1 MTVLIAG
8 GGIAGLTLGL
18 SLAQVGLP
26 FRIFE
31 AVREIKPLGVG
42 INLQPHA
49 ARELFELGLEA
60 DLDAIGLR
68 TEEVAYFSA
77 QGNLIWAEPRGQSA
91 GYGWPQFSLNRG
103 KLQMALYGA
112 LIARCGDVVETG
124 AAVVD
129 WTEEAGS
136 VTAVLRD
143 RKTGSDIGEATGDL
157 LIACDGINSTLRR
170 VLVPGE
176 GPASWG
182 GTMMWRG
189 ITRGPRF
196 RTGRTVAMAGKK
208 DVKFVCYPIADDGE
222 GSVLNWIADLTMP
235 DGYDWRSQDWNR
247 QGVLE
252 EFLPAFED
260 WSFDWLDVPETIRSA
275 DQIYEYPMVDREPL
289 DAWTRGRMTL
299 LGDAAHAM
307 YPIGSNGASQ
317 CILDAR
323 HLAWAIRE
331 LGSTE
336 AALAAYEAERREKMN
351 ALVLA
356 NRGDG
361 PDKILDI
368 VAERAPNGFRDIEDV
383 MPLSERQNFADA
395 YKAVAGMDI
404 AALNAADPILG
415 TRRGA

>member
-1 MTVLIAG
+1 MMILIAG

-18 SLAQVGLP
+18 SLHQIGVP

-31 AVREIKPLGVG
+31 AVREIRPLGVG

-60 DLDAIGLR
+60 NLDQIGLR

-77 QGNLIWAEPRGQSA
+77 QGQLIWAEPRGRAA

-103 KLQMALYGA
+103 GLQMELYHALLDRAGPV
-112 LIARCGDVVETG
+112 IETG
-124 AAVVD
+124 AMVAA
-129 WTEEAGS
+129 WTEHDGS
-136 VTAVLRD
+136 VYAQLKD
-143 RKTGSDIGEATGDL
+143 RRTGEDLGHAQGQL
-157 LIACDGINSTLRR
+157 LIACDGINSALRQR
-170 VLVPGE
+170 MYPDE
-176 GPASWG
+176 GGASWG

-196 RTGRTVAMAGKK
+196 RTGRTVSMTGHK
-208 DVKFVCYPIADDGE
+208 DVKFVCYPIADDGA

-235 DGYDWRSQDWNR
+235 EDYEWRKQDWNR
-247 QGVLE
+247 HGRLE
-252 EFLPAFED
+252 DFLPEFEG
-260 WSFDWLDVPETIRSA
+260 WSFDWLDIPAVIRQA
-275 DQIYEYPMVDREPL
+275 EQIYEYPMVDRDPL
-289 DAWTRGRMTL
+289 PRWTSGRVTL

-323 HLAWAIRE
+323 HLARAVLER
-331 LGSTE
+331 GATE
-336 AALAAYEAERREKMN
+336 AALLAYEAERREKMN

-368 VAERAPNGFRDIEDV
+368 VAERAPGGFEDIDNV
-383 MPLSERQNFADA
+383 MPLSERQSFADG
-395 YKAVAGMDI
+395 YKAIAGMDI
-404 AALNAADPILG
+404 AALNASAPVLG
-415 TRRGA
+415 G